1 MRILRWLAVIGLVLF
16 EGTGLVLL
24 AQGLR
29 LWLRALPARSRQI
42 ARSSAHA

>member
-1 MRILRWLAVIGLVLF
+1 MRILRWLTVIGLVLF

-29 LWLRALPARSRQI
+29 LWLRARSRPLHLAQ
-42 ARSSAHA
+42 